1 MPEANMFVEKRVH
14 PRVSV
19 KIPVKFRVIEDQ
31 KELETVFER
40 RKKEQTTRTMD
51 LSLGGLYIVADSVLN
66 IGSILRLD
74 ISLPERSSLIS
85 AFAEVVWSNETGA
98 GLHFLAMKEDDV
110 ENLKNYLNKAGG
122 DN

>member
-1 MPEANMFVEKRVH
+1 MPDANMFVEKRVH

-19 KIPVKFRVIEDQ
+19 KIPVKYRIIEDQ

-40 RKKEQTTRTMD
+40 KKKEQTTRTMD
-51 LSLGGLYIVADSVLN
+51 VSLGGLYIVAEQVLN

-74 ISLPERSSLIS
+74 ISLPVKTSIIS
-85 AFAEVVWSNETGA
+85 AFAEVVWANETGG

-110 ENLKNYLNKAGG
+110 ETLKVYLTQASSNQ
-122 DN
+122 